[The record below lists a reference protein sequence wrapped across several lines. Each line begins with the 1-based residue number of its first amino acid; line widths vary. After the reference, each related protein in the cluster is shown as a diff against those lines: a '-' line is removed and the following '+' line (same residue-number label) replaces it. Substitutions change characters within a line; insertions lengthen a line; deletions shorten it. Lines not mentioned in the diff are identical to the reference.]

1 MQTFVKNTVGM
12 ENGGPRKVSPFFIPM
27 MIGNMASGQIAIEYG
42 LKGDNFAVASACAEL
57 SGVDSFGAVPD
68 CSDWLAWLVW
78 LVWLIWLDWLGWLPG
93 DVTFPV
99 QPVIRNS
106 ADSIA
111 ILFFI

>member
-1 MQTFVKNTVGM
+1 MVS
-12 ENGGPRKVSPFFIPM
+12 GGSAVFTGSVL
-27 MIGNMASGQIAIEYG
+27 GGS
-42 LKGDNFAVASACAEL
+42 AVASACAEL

-99 QPVIRNS
+99 QPVIRSS

-111 ILFFI
+111 ILFFIYHPPLVFLLYPLFLKKSILISERQNF